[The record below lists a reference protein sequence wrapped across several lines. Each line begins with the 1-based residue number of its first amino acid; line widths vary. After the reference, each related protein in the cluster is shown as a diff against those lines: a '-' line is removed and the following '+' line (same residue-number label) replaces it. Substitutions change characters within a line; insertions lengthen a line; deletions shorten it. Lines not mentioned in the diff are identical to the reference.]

1 MLQIMSCMYH
11 WLEKCSQKFNSE
23 GTCKF
28 LSGHCDIP
36 SHKRGSKYDVLIS
49 VNVLSCVSSGNC
61 L

>member
-23 GTCKF
+23 GT
-28 LSGHCDIP
+28 CDIP